1 MYIGLDNNTLVAL
14 KDASPYNVDWTFPG
28 GAAFVAAPAM
38 DCNGTLYAAAGDKLY
53 AIVTD
58 AQGLRNNSPWP
69 KYQRDSR
76 NSGNADATTQWGTRT
91 AAGAAGCIQ

>member
-1 MYIGLDNNTLVAL
+1 MWQRHEPVAYVHE
-14 KDASPYNVDWTFPG
+14 SPSAAHVPPG
-28 GAAFVAAPAM
+28 GSAAFVAAPAM

-58 AQGLRNNSPWP
+58 AQGLRNSSPWP

-76 NSGNADATTQWGTRT
+76 NSGNADATTLWGVRT
-91 AAGAAGCIQ
+91 APGSAGCRQ